1 MLACCGLIEINL
13 IVSNYA
19 STFTWTLYS
28 VIIIGVFLGIVQFRI
43 GSDPLERVQLSTGV
57 LLSFLI
63 INTVYIVFAS
73 QLPIPEMIN
82 ILTTGLLF
90 PVLCFEESTRFLLFY
105 VRQTS
110 EVEATSSPW
119 IPVSIEDPLLLGR
132 IEARKWLEIVK
143 FTCTIRFV
151 TTVNRD
157 WRRVLYYLWLSIHQ
171 AVSFRL
177 LLLFLFN
184 HLGIG

>member
-110 EVEATSSPW
+110 EVEATSSP
-119 IPVSIEDPLLLGR
+119 
-132 IEARKWLEIVK
+132 
-143 FTCTIRFV
+143 
-151 TTVNRD
+151 
-157 WRRVLYYLWLSIHQ
+157 
-171 AVSFRL
+171 
-177 LLLFLFN
+177 
-184 HLGIG
+184 